1 MTESSISQHTEN
13 SFRLENATMTGL
25 SELSKQLQIQ
35 KAQNESISI
44 EINRLERQLKIVA
57 DLQGITVSDLR
68 QALDDACA
76 NEAFEEMQHRVA
88 KLRADLEAASLIKEA
103 ELRKDVAAPQIATME
118 KRIKALEETEGKLR
132 LENASL
138 NDKLEQETRKISVL
152 EAEVEDQKRLVENV
166 KNQVQLEAIRV
177 ADNQEIEKLKAR
189 IRHLEEA
196 EVIKAEE
203 TKRLDTLLDQRTGRL
218 RKTEAELGQY
228 KEYIESV
235 KSGIDRCNKRF
246 EITS

>member
-138 NDKLEQETRKISVL
+138 NDKNANMRE
-152 EAEVEDQKRLVENV
+152 
-166 KNQVQLEAIRV
+166 
-177 ADNQEIEKLKAR
+177 
-189 IRHLEEA
+189 
-196 EVIKAEE
+196 
-203 TKRLDTLLDQRTGRL
+203 GRQTCSLALTSAL
-218 RKTEAELGQY
+218 RPC
-228 KEYIESV
+228 S
-235 KSGIDRCNKRF
+235 
-246 EITS
+246 